1 MDQCTIQINHS
12 FKSAPRPGCPDRER
26 PFLTPFNRKDISIQ
40 VFPSRVHFQL
50 RRRKHI
56 PNERTALTARSILVP
71 EF

>member
-1 MDQCTIQINHS
+1 VDQCTIQINHS
-12 FKSAPRPGCPDRER
+12 FKSAPRPILLDRER
-26 PFLTPFNRKDISIQ
+26 PSLTPFNRKDISIQ

-56 PNERTALTARSILVP
+56 PNERAELTTRSILVP